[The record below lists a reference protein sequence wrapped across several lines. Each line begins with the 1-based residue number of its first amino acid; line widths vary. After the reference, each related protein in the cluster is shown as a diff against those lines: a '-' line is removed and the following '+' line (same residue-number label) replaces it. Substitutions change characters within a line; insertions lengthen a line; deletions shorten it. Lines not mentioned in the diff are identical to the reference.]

1 MSSPT
6 PLSAAETA
14 FHRLLWDTHDSLV
27 SWACGAATAVLD
39 HLPPGR
45 ERSGYHHAVS
55 YHPDGGITHELVEL
69 DSGLPVCLVYEGF
82 DGSRLAGFC
91 QPWPAILARFVNAIV
106 DGDLLVGA
114 DATRSDRV
122 VVR

>member
-14 FHRLLWDTHDSLV
+14 LHRLLWDTRDSLA
-27 SWACGAATAVLD
+27 SWACGAATAVLKQ
-39 HLPPGR
+39 LPPNY
-45 ERSGYHHAVS
+45 ERSGYRHDVS
-55 YHPDGGITHELVEL
+55 HHPDGVVAHELVEL
-69 DSGLPVCLVYEGF
+69 DSSLPVCLVYEWA
-82 DGSRLAGFC
+82 DGSRLAAFC
-91 QPWPAILARFVNAIV
+91 QPWPAILARFINAII

-114 DATRSDRV
+114 DATRSDPV